1 MKNHFNYDFI
11 NKAIVGTKTAI
22 RKANAGNTPEYRELC
37 KKLAE
42 HPNFNVVEKVIKENT
57 EKKKY
62 HGLTFK
68 KMREYIETKPNNE
81 DKIKE
86 FDAVMKVADA
96 KGAKYPLT
104 KKWFLKNF
112 PEYKEN
118 AVELSEDEILKN
130 ATAEVEALL
139 EEGFDEEVEP
149 ANENEELAA

>member
-1 MKNHFNYDFI
+1 MKNYFNYDFI

-68 KMREYIETKPNNE
+68 KMRECQKSET
-81 DKIKE
+81 
-86 FDAVMKVADA
+86 A
-96 KGAKYPLT
+96 
-104 KKWFLKNF
+104 NF
-112 PEYKEN
+112 TPQ
-118 AVELSEDEILKN
+118 L
-130 ATAEVEALL
+130 
-139 EEGFDEEVEP
+139 
-149 ANENEELAA
+149 

>member
-1 MKNHFNYDFI
+1 
-11 NKAIVGTKTAI
+11 
-22 RKANAGNTPEYRELC
+22 
-37 KKLAE
+37 
-42 HPNFNVVEKVIKENT
+42 
-57 EKKKY
+57 
-62 HGLTFK
+62 
-68 KMREYIETKPNNE
+68 
-81 DKIKE
+81 
-86 FDAVMKVADA
+86 MKVADA